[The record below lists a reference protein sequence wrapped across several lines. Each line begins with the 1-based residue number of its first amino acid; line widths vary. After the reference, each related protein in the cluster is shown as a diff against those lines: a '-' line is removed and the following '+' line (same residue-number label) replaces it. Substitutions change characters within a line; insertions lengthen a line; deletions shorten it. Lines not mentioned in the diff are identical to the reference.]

1 MKAVIILFIFITLCL
16 ISGQVLCF
24 SVSGCTGGSLMFKCM
39 ISNQR
44 ETDDQHK
51 GKYFC
56 RDRSSEIL
64 TPPLR
69 SYALISTD
77 VQSRWVYNGRFALYD
92 DGNSRFFTVFIRNI
106 NREDDGDY
114 TYGNNQTWN
123 QYVTLVESKE
133 SRCGTSVIRDGYL
146 GQKTITFRCEYD
158 EKFKTHTKVFY
169 RLNED
174 PVHILNSSRSS
185 QSSEEKF
192 SLSDSHNDHFTVTI
206 RDISAADGGVYLCGV
221 ERGESH
227 QSSTHITFIKEIQLN
242 VYGKI
247 TSVQVQAYSSKSVF
261 ITCKFPQKFKGNKKF
276 IQKDSSQKIFVEEQN
291 QWVHHD
297 KVHMYDDSSEGR
309 LKVFISDLTAADEA
323 TYRYGVNITD
333 HDLFTEIKLT
343 VNQVDHFPASSNTS
357 AIIGESVKLT
367 CNFPEKHDETFTHIC
382 KENKEKICES
392 ISSSEK
398 KRFEFSASPAGVFTV
413 SISNVSVRDAGVYW
427 CGAETRDTHLTSV
440 SLTNQHQLTPTMVG
454 REGDSS
460 EIKCPY
466 DENHSTEIKHLCKGK
481 CFTKDAKKIIQS
493 DEAHVNNP
501 KISVKNETELNLFTV
516 TLSDLRAEDA
526 GIYWCA
532 VKEAFNLPIELM
544 IVLKDAL
551 FTHEASV
558 GGSVSISCKNVRTQT
573 QRLFCRGDQPNICVR
588 DGVRVSS
595 NTRTNGRFSLTDE
608 TSAGVFTV
616 NISNLTEED
625 SGKYWCAEETSGS
638 FVFTEVHLHVT
649 QDFNIQHAKHNHGKS
664 IGSYTKSRR
673 TGSYQNHSTTCVL
686 VFFNVGVL
694 TRSYTLLVRFS
705 NTVTMVENTETRSA
719 QTRSRERSAAERQI
733 RRDRLQSDTYTPVG
747 SGPPYRVTTSWS
759 TRIYKYA
766 DSQTV
771 RGPRVSASAIII
783 IIILSTPL
791 HFYNVSLHFLISFS
805 PAKTGIEKNLLFSVP
820 NVSPTTSP
828 RKKTKT
834 SQDEG
839 ESGKI
844 QQIHCLV
851 QDSDPTST
859 PLYSTVQLPT
869 NPSDSQNPLYSSVQ
883 LPTIPSD
890 SQNPLYSTGQLPT
903 IPSDSQNPLYSTV
916 QLPTIPSDSQNPLY

>member
-1 MKAVIILFIFITLCL
+1 MKAAIILFIFITLCL
-16 ISGQVLCF
+16 ISGQVLCVRVF
-24 SVSGCTGGSLMFKCM
+24 GCTGGSLMFECM

-44 ETDDQHK
+44 KTDDQHK

-56 RDRSSEIL
+56 RDRGCKM
-64 TPPLR
+64 
-69 SYALISTD
+69 AISTD
-77 VQSRWVYNGRFALYD
+77 VQRRWVYNGRFALYD
-92 DGNSRFFTVFIRNI
+92 DENSRFFTVFIRNLS
-106 NREDDGDY
+106 REDYGEY
-114 TYGNNQTWN
+114 TCGNNQTWSHI
-123 QYVTLVESKE
+123 VTLVESKG
-133 SRCGTSVIRDGYL
+133 SRCGKSVIRDGYL

-174 PVHILNSSRSS
+174 PVHVLKSSRSS

-221 ERGESH
+221 ERDGSH

-242 VYGKI
+242 VSGQ
-247 TSVQVQAYSSKSVF
+247 TSVQVQAYFSKSVF

-323 TYRYGVNITD
+323 TYRCGVNIPD

-343 VNQVDHFPASSNTS
+343 VNQVDHFPALSKAF

-367 CNFPEKHDETFTHIC
+367 CSFPEKHDETFTHIC

-398 KRFEFSASPAGVFTV
+398 KRFEFSAGPAGVFTV

-460 EIKCPY
+460 EIKCRY

-481 CFTKDAKKIIQS
+481 CFTKDAQNIIQS
-493 DEAHVNNP
+493 DEAHVNKT
-501 KISVKNETELNLFTV
+501 KISVKDETELNLFTV
-516 TLSDLRAEDA
+516 TLSDLTAEDA

-649 QDFNIQHAKHNHGKS
+649 QE
-664 IGSYTKSRR
+664 
-673 TGSYQNHSTTCVL
+673 TT
-686 VFFNVGVL
+686 
-694 TRSYTLLVRFS
+694 
-705 NTVTMVENTETRSA
+705 
-719 QTRSRERSAAERQI
+719 
-733 RRDRLQSDTYTPVG
+733 
-747 SGPPYRVTTSWS
+747 
-759 TRIYKYA
+759 
-766 DSQTV
+766 
-771 RGPRVSASAIII
+771 
-783 IIILSTPL
+783 
-791 HFYNVSLHFLISFS
+791 
-805 PAKTGIEKNLLFSVP
+805 
-820 NVSPTTSP
+820 
-828 RKKTKT
+828 T

-839 ESGKI
+839 KSVSSVIVAVSVGLI
-844 QQIHCLV
+844 LLAVCLV
-851 QDSDPTST
+851 
-859 PLYSTVQLPT
+859 LMLLKIKYSCKH
-869 NPSDSQNPLYSSVQ
+869 
-883 LPTIPSD
+883 
-890 SQNPLYSTGQLPT
+890 
-903 IPSDSQNPLYSTV
+903 
-916 QLPTIPSDSQNPLY
+916 

>member
-1 MKAVIILFIFITLCL
+1 MKAAIIIFIFITLCL
-16 ISGQVLCF
+16 ISGQVLCVRVF
-24 SVSGCTGGSLMFKCM
+24 GCTGGSLMFKCM

-56 RDRSSEIL
+56 RNR
-64 TPPLR
+64 R
-69 SYALISTD
+69 CKMGISTD
-77 VQSRWVYNGRFALYD
+77 VQSQWVYNGRFALYD
-92 DGNSRFFTVFIRNI
+92 DENSRFFTVFIRNI
-106 NREDDGDY
+106 NREDYGEY
-114 TYGNNQTWN
+114 TCGNNQTWN
-123 QYVTLVESKE
+123 HYVTLVVSKE

-174 PVHILNSSRSS
+174 PVHVLKSSRSS

-192 SLSDSHNDHFTVTI
+192 SLSDSHNDHFNVTI

-221 ERGESH
+221 ERDGSH

-242 VYGKI
+242 V
-247 TSVQVQAYSSKSVF
+247 QAYSSKSVF
-261 ITCKFPQKFKGNKKF
+261 ITCKFPQEFKGNKKF
-276 IQKDSSQKIFVEEQN
+276 IQKDPPQKKIFVEEQN

-323 TYRYGVNITD
+323 TYRCGVNITD

-343 VNQVDHFPASSNTS
+343 VNQVDHFPALSKSS

-466 DENHSTEIKHLCKGK
+466 DENHSTEVKHLCKGK
-481 CFTKDAKKIIQS
+481 CFTKDAQNIIRS

-501 KISVKNETELNLFTV
+501 KISVKDDTELNLFTV

-558 GGSVSISCKNVRTQT
+558 GGSVSISCKNIRTQT

-595 NTRTNGRFSLTDE
+595 DTRTSGRFSLTDE

-638 FVFTEVHLHVT
+638 FVFTEVHLHVPQALLYT
-649 QDFNIQHAKHNHGKS
+649 ALFLKKKKKTVILFVCTVSLKHHLK
-664 IGSYTKSRR
+664 
-673 TGSYQNHSTTCVL
+673 TTDNMTHQKPACL
-686 VFFNVGVL
+686 
-694 TRSYTLLVRFS
+694 
-705 NTVTMVENTETRSA
+705 
-719 QTRSRERSAAERQI
+719 
-733 RRDRLQSDTYTPVG
+733 
-747 SGPPYRVTTSWS
+747 
-759 TRIYKYA
+759 RI
-766 DSQTV
+766 
-771 RGPRVSASAIII
+771 VSSCG
-783 IIILSTPL
+783 STP
-791 HFYNVSLHFLISFS
+791 
-805 PAKTGIEKNLLFSVP
+805 
-820 NVSPTTSP
+820 
-828 RKKTKT
+828 
-834 SQDEG
+834 
-839 ESGKI
+839 
-844 QQIHCLV
+844 
-851 QDSDPTST
+851 
-859 PLYSTVQLPT
+859 
-869 NPSDSQNPLYSSVQ
+869 VQ

-890 SQNPLYSTGQLPT
+890 ELLYTSVSFQKHEESLSEASVSVSNEE
-903 IPSDSQNPLYSTV
+903 IHSDYTTV
-916 QLPTIPSDSQNPLY
+916 IYHIMPD